1 MALNSIIT
9 LYFNFKVHYVA
20 TQKRL
25 VDQFCSI
32 SLYLNFGSKYFI
44 SNKVAYYPILT
55 CMCVCVCDVRA
66 CTCMCLGSGACSVYD
81 CVKAS
86 TMYLVFEMGF
96 SLELAY

>member
-9 LYFNFKVHYVA
+9 LYFNFKVHNVA

-32 SLYLNFGSKYFI
+32 SLHLNFGSKYFI
-44 SNKVAYYPILT
+44 SNKVAYYLIRT
-55 CMCVCVCDVRA
+55 CACVCVMCVHAHA
-66 CTCMCLGSGACSVYD
+66 CVWVQVHAVCMT
-81 CVKAS
+81 VKAS

-96 SLELAY
+96 SLELAC